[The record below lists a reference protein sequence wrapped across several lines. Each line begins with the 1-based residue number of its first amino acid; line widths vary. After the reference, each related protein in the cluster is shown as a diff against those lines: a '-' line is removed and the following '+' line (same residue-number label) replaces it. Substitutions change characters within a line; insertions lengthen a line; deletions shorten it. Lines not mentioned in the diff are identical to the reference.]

1 MKHRLCATI
10 DEDYLCINRWR
21 IEYDDKNNI
30 RLEEK
35 KDQTGRNST
44 YKGCIIEYL
53 LVCTKCEEQ
62 TGYSYPLF
70 ALQNAW
76 EHILNTEHNVVTILE
91 IVYDRGIIHENK
103 RVNIELIIK

>member
-1 MKHRLCATI
+1 MKYKLCAPI
-10 DEDYLCINRWR
+10 DQDNLYANGWHNEH
-21 IEYDDKNNI
+21 DDKNDT
-30 RLEEK
+30 RLDDK
-35 KDQTGRNST
+35 KDQTERNST

-76 EHILNTEHNVVTILE
+76 EHILNTEHNVVMILE

-103 RVNIELIIK
+103 RVKIELMIK

>member
-1 MKHRLCATI
+1 MFSRNQPVGHI
-10 DEDYLCINRWR
+10 DFLRVC
-21 IEYDDKNNI
+21 
-30 RLEEK
+30 
-35 KDQTGRNST
+35 
-44 YKGCIIEYL
+44 IEYL

-91 IVYDRGIIHENK
+91 IAYDRGIIHE
-103 RVNIELIIK
+103 ISS